1 MLEKINALKKNK
13 SKRNNEINLIN
24 DKETEENNEWV

>member
-24 DKETEENNEWV
+24 DKETEENNE